1 MLTKII
7 LVGVYIWKKNIPNA
21 GTIGISVP
29 SSTKNQN
36 ILTST
41 HQTISNCITVNKSV
55 YIV

>member
-7 LVGVYIWKKNIPNA
+7 LVGVYIWKKNIRNA

-41 HQTISNCITVNKSV
+41 HQTTSNCITVNKSV
-55 YIV
+55 YIA